1 MVAFSIDPE
10 FTVIIDQLLGFEKR
24 KIVVFFPFI
33 PKERRIKP
41 VKSLSLVA
49 GVEHKCIKVSFSI
62 DEDNFLPIGI
72 KTEITTIVNQRAYAV
87 EYVRIAEIVELNTF
101 GKNILT
107 KYTVSAMYRLANMAM
122 SIFALKRRL
131 PFIGKYDN
139 DSLFICKNFQNYN
152 KHVWTAPLRRETDK
166 INIINLGHFLET
178 GETLYDEDFLED
190 YIQQKKGSFYTLEK
204 LQADAKKSKQV
215 KSEILVVDK
224 KTEGKQ
230 NKKFSKKKKE
240 ETHRR
245 HHGRR

>member
-1 MVAFSIDPE
+1 
-10 FTVIIDQLLGFEKR
+10 
-24 KIVVFFPFI
+24 
-33 PKERRIKP
+33 
-41 VKSLSLVA
+41 
-49 GVEHKCIKVSFSI
+49 
-62 DEDNFLPIGI
+62 
-72 KTEITTIVNQRAYAV
+72 
-87 EYVRIAEIVELNTF
+87 
-101 GKNILT
+101 
-107 KYTVSAMYRLANMAM
+107 MYRLANMAM